1 MRMTSVGVPQ
11 GMRHVAVPRTWAKG
25 RTGSERVA
33 AGRMTIATGGVG
45 PAPALTTSG
54 RGTGQDEDAA
64 AHVTTIETG
73 EARHHDHVQVV
84 LMTNV
89 PNLVRHL
96 G

>member
-1 MRMTSVGVPQ
+1 MRVTSVGVPQ
-11 GMRHVAVPRTWAKG
+11 GTRHMAVPRTGAKG

-45 PAPALTTSG
+45 PAPVLTTSG
-54 RGTGQDEDAA
+54 RGTSQDEDAA
-64 AHVTTIETG
+64 DHVTTIETG

-84 LMTNV
+84 RMTNI
-89 PNLVRHL
+89 PNPVRHL